1 MEKKIPTT
9 FVGEIAEE
17 LTQVS
22 PEISKTRLRIF
33 YKGFNRN
40 QGYITD
46 EFAEKLLSSLP
57 YTPVVGIFNDL
68 VKDFGGHNQD
78 RNVAKIYGVVPQDP
92 HFAWEDHL
100 DSDGVTR
107 TYACTD
113 VYLFTGRYDAAK
125 LIPGKQQSMELDT
138 KTIRGDWQVINEYG
152 QEGFVYTDAQF
163 IGLSVL
169 GDDKTPCFEGSA
181 FYELVSQFN
190 DFMAAKTS
198 NGGNDMALEITKP
211 VGGSNQ
217 VESEIDATP
226 AESSDPSTEQTEDTT
241 DSTPSNESAA
251 ETADET
257 PDGDSATDDK
267 KDEESTDG
275 KKDEEKPADSES
287 NPDED
292 KKEEDKPTDS
302 ACKDKKADAEKEEN
316 KSADS
321 ACGNKKEDAEAQE
334 KKEEDKS
341 ADSAC
346 GNKKTDAEA
355 QEKEK
360 KEEDKPADSELT
372 PSNFENLNNK
382 ILELNQQLATY
393 EAEANKFKNLYTAL
407 KADYDVLVAEKNKEL
422 AAQKDAKLQEYT
434 TYISDAVKQDFE
446 SRLDSYSTVDELEKD
461 LLFAAKPSLFAKHDD
476 FAPTSTDEDSED
488 ELAALI
494 KKSMKH

>member
-9 FVGEIAEE
+9 FVGEIAEG

-22 PEISKTRLRIF
+22 PEISKARLRIF

-100 DSDGVTR
+100 DSDGVMR

-211 VGGSNQ
+211 VAGSDQ
-217 VESEIDATP
+217 VESEIDATASATP

-267 KDEESTDG
+267 KDEEPTND
-275 KKDEEKPADSES
+275 KKDEEKPADSTSDEKPEDKKEEEKPADSES

-302 ACKDKKADAEKEEN
+302 ACEDKKADAE
-316 KSADS
+316 
-321 ACGNKKEDAEAQE
+321 AQE
-334 KKEEDKS
+334 E
-341 ADSAC
+341 
-346 GNKKTDAEA
+346 
-355 QEKEK
+355 EK

-393 EAEANKFKNLYTAL
+393 EAEANKFKDLYTAL

-434 TYISDAVKQDFE
+434 SYISDAVKQDFE
-446 SRLDSYSTVDELEKD
+446 SRLGSYSTVDDLEKD

-476 FAPTSTDEDSED
+476 FAPTSTYEADEDEIT
-488 ELAALI
+488 ALI

>member
-100 DSDGVTR
+100 DSDGVMR

-211 VGGSNQ
+211 VAGSDQ
-217 VESEIDATP
+217 VESEIDAAASATP
-226 AESSDPSTEQTEDTT
+226 AESSEPSTEQTEDTT

-267 KDEESTDG
+267 KDEEPTDD
-275 KKDEEKPADSES
+275 KKDEEKPADSTSDEQPEDKKEEEKPADSES

-302 ACKDKKADAEKEEN
+302 ACEDKKADAE
-316 KSADS
+316 
-321 ACGNKKEDAEAQE
+321 AQE
-334 KKEEDKS
+334 E
-341 ADSAC
+341 
-346 GNKKTDAEA
+346 
-355 QEKEK
+355 EK

-393 EAEANKFKNLYTAL
+393 EAEANKFKDLYTAL

-434 TYISDAVKQDFE
+434 SYISDAVKQDFE
-446 SRLDSYSTVDELEKD
+446 SRLDSYSTVDDLEKD

-476 FAPTSTDEDSED
+476 FAPTSTYEADEDEIT
-488 ELAALI
+488 ALI

>member
-9 FVGEIAEE
+9 FVGEIAEG

-22 PEISKTRLRIF
+22 PEISKARLRIF

-100 DSDGVTR
+100 DSDGVMR

-211 VGGSNQ
+211 VAGSDQ
-217 VESEIDATP
+217 VESEIDAAASATP

-257 PDGDSATDDK
+257 PNGDSATDDK
-267 KDEESTDG
+267 KDEEPTDD
-275 KKDEEKPADSES
+275 KKDEEKPADSTSDEKPEDKKEEEKPVDSES
-287 NPDED
+287 NPDKD

-302 ACKDKKADAEKEEN
+302 ACEDKKADAE
-316 KSADS
+316 
-321 ACGNKKEDAEAQE
+321 AQE
-334 KKEEDKS
+334 E
-341 ADSAC
+341 
-346 GNKKTDAEA
+346 
-355 QEKEK
+355 EK

-393 EAEANKFKNLYTAL
+393 EAEANKFKDLYTAL

-434 TYISDAVKQDFE
+434 SYISDAVKQDFE
-446 SRLDSYSTVDELEKD
+446 SRLDSYSTVDDLEKD

-476 FAPTSTDEDSED
+476 FAPTSTYEADEDEIT
-488 ELAALI
+488 ALI

>member
-9 FVGEIAEE
+9 FVGEIAEG

-22 PEISKTRLRIF
+22 PEISKARLRIF

-40 QGYITD
+40 QGYVTD

-78 RNVAKIYGVVPQDP
+78 RNVAKVYGVVPQDP

-100 DSDGVTR
+100 DSDGVMR
-107 TYACTD
+107 TYACAD

-138 KTIRGDWQVINEYG
+138 STIRGDWQVINEYG
-152 QEGFVYTDAQF
+152 QEGFVYTDARF

-211 VGGSNQ
+211 VAGSDQ
-217 VESEIDATP
+217 VESEIDAAASATP

-257 PDGDSATDDK
+257 PDGDSTTDDK
-267 KDEESTDG
+267 KDEEPTDD
-275 KKDEEKPADSES
+275 KKDEEKPADSTSDEEPEDKKEEEKPADSES
-287 NPDED
+287 NPEED
-292 KKEEDKPTDS
+292 KKEEEKPTDS
-302 ACKDKKADAEKEEN
+302 ACEDKKADAE
-316 KSADS
+316 AQ
-321 ACGNKKEDAEAQE
+321 KED
-334 KKEEDKS
+334 
-341 ADSAC
+341 
-346 GNKKTDAEA
+346 
-355 QEKEK
+355 K

-372 PSNFENLNNK
+372 PSNFKNLNNK

-393 EAEANKFKNLYTAL
+393 EAEANKFKDLYTAL

-434 TYISDAVKQDFE
+434 SYISDAVKQDFE
-446 SRLDSYSTVDELEKD
+446 SRLDSYSTVDDLEKD

-476 FAPTSTDEDSED
+476 FAPTSTYEVEED
-488 ELAALI
+488 EITALI

>member
-9 FVGEIAEE
+9 FVGEIAEG

-40 QGYITD
+40 QGYVTD

-78 RNVAKIYGVVPQDP
+78 RNVARVYGVVPQDP

-100 DSDGVTR
+100 DSDGVMR

-138 KTIRGDWQVINEYG
+138 STIRGDWQVINEYG
-152 QEGFVYTDAQF
+152 QEGFVYTDARF

-211 VGGSNQ
+211 VAGSDQ
-217 VESEIDATP
+217 VESEIDAAASATP
-226 AESSDPSTEQTEDTT
+226 TESSDPSTEQTEDTT

-257 PDGDSATDDK
+257 PDGDSTTDDK
-267 KDEESTDG
+267 KDEEPTDD
-275 KKDEEKPADSES
+275 KKDEEKPADSTSDEEPEDKKEEEKPADSES
-287 NPDED
+287 NPEED
-292 KKEEDKPTDS
+292 KKEEEKPTDS
-302 ACKDKKADAEKEEN
+302 ACDDKKADAE
-316 KSADS
+316 AQ
-321 ACGNKKEDAEAQE
+321 KED
-334 KKEEDKS
+334 KKEES
-341 ADSAC
+341 
-346 GNKKTDAEA
+346 
-355 QEKEK
+355 
-360 KEEDKPADSELT
+360 KPADSELT

-393 EAEANKFKNLYTAL
+393 EAEANKFKDLYTAL

-434 TYISDAVKQDFE
+434 SYISDAVKQDFE
-446 SRLDSYSTVDELEKD
+446 SRLDSYSTVDDLEKD

-476 FAPTSTDEDSED
+476 FAPTSTYEVDEDEIT
-488 ELAALI
+488 ALI

>member
-9 FVGEIAEE
+9 FVGEIAEG

-22 PEISKTRLRIF
+22 PEISKARLRIF

-100 DSDGVTR
+100 DSDGIMR

-211 VGGSNQ
+211 VAGSDQ
-217 VESEIDATP
+217 VESEIDAAASATP

-267 KDEESTDG
+267 KDEEPTDD
-275 KKDEEKPADSES
+275 KKDEEKPADSTSDEKPEDKKEEEKPADSES
-287 NPDED
+287 NPDKD

-302 ACKDKKADAEKEEN
+302 ACEDKKADAE
-316 KSADS
+316 
-321 ACGNKKEDAEAQE
+321 AQE
-334 KKEEDKS
+334 E
-341 ADSAC
+341 
-346 GNKKTDAEA
+346 
-355 QEKEK
+355 EK

-393 EAEANKFKNLYTAL
+393 EAEANKFKDLYTAL

-422 AAQKDAKLQEYT
+422 AAQKDVKLQEYT
-434 TYISDAVKQDFE
+434 SYISDAVKQDFE
-446 SRLDSYSTVDELEKD
+446 SRLDSYSTVDDLEKD

-476 FAPTSTDEDSED
+476 FAPTSTYEADEDEIT
-488 ELAALI
+488 ALI

>member
-9 FVGEIAEE
+9 FVGEIAEG

-22 PEISKTRLRIF
+22 PEISKARLRIF

-100 DSDGVTR
+100 DSDGVMR

-211 VGGSNQ
+211 VAGSDQ
-217 VESEIDATP
+217 VESEIDAAASATS
-226 AESSDPSTEQTEDTT
+226 AESSEPSTEQTEDTT

-267 KDEESTDG
+267 KDEEPTDD
-275 KKDEEKPADSES
+275 KKDEEKPADSTSDEKPEDKKEEEKPADSES

-302 ACKDKKADAEKEEN
+302 ACEDKKADAE
-316 KSADS
+316 
-321 ACGNKKEDAEAQE
+321 AQE
-334 KKEEDKS
+334 E
-341 ADSAC
+341 
-346 GNKKTDAEA
+346 
-355 QEKEK
+355 EK

-393 EAEANKFKNLYTAL
+393 EAEANKFKDLYTAL

-434 TYISDAVKQDFE
+434 SYISDAVKQDFE
-446 SRLDSYSTVDELEKD
+446 SRLDSYSTVDDLEKD

-476 FAPTSTDEDSED
+476 FAPTSTYEADEDEIT
-488 ELAALI
+488 ALI

>member
-9 FVGEIAEE
+9 FVGEIAEG

-22 PEISKTRLRIF
+22 PEISKARLRIF

-100 DSDGVTR
+100 DSDGVMR

-211 VGGSNQ
+211 VAGSDQ
-217 VESEIDATP
+217 VESEIDAAASATP

-267 KDEESTDG
+267 KDEEPTDD
-275 KKDEEKPADSES
+275 KKDEEKPADSTSDEEPEDKKEEEKPADSES
-287 NPDED
+287 NPDKD

-302 ACKDKKADAEKEEN
+302 ACEDKKADAE
-316 KSADS
+316 
-321 ACGNKKEDAEAQE
+321 AQE
-334 KKEEDKS
+334 E
-341 ADSAC
+341 
-346 GNKKTDAEA
+346 
-355 QEKEK
+355 EK

-372 PSNFENLNNK
+372 PSNFEKLNNK

-393 EAEANKFKNLYTAL
+393 EAEANKFKDLYTAL

-434 TYISDAVKQDFE
+434 SYISDAVKQDFE
-446 SRLDSYSTVDELEKD
+446 SRLDSYSTVDDLEKD

-476 FAPTSTDEDSED
+476 FAPTSTYEADEDEIT
-488 ELAALI
+488 ALI

>member
-9 FVGEIAEE
+9 FVGEIAEG

-22 PEISKTRLRIF
+22 PEISKARLRIF

-100 DSDGVTR
+100 DSDGVMR

-211 VGGSNQ
+211 VAGSDQ
-217 VESEIDATP
+217 VESEIDAAASATP
-226 AESSDPSTEQTEDTT
+226 AESSEPSTEQTEDTT

-267 KDEESTDG
+267 KDEEPTDD
-275 KKDEEKPADSES
+275 KKDEEKPADSTSDEKPEDKKEEEKPADSES
-287 NPDED
+287 NSDED

-302 ACKDKKADAEKEEN
+302 ACEDKKADAEAQEE
-316 KSADS
+316 
-321 ACGNKKEDAEAQE
+321 E
-334 KKEEDKS
+334 KKEE
-341 ADSAC
+341 
-346 GNKKTDAEA
+346 G
-355 QEKEK
+355 
-360 KEEDKPADSELT
+360 KPADSELT

-393 EAEANKFKNLYTAL
+393 EAEANKFKDLYTAL

-434 TYISDAVKQDFE
+434 SYISDAVKQDFE
-446 SRLDSYSTVDELEKD
+446 SRLDSYSTVDDLEKD

-476 FAPTSTDEDSED
+476 FAPTSTYEADEDEIT
-488 ELAALI
+488 ALI

>member
-9 FVGEIAEE
+9 FVGEIAEG

-22 PEISKTRLRIF
+22 PEISKARLRIF

-100 DSDGVTR
+100 DSDGVMR

-211 VGGSNQ
+211 VAGSDQ
-217 VESEIDATP
+217 VESEIDAAASATP

-267 KDEESTDG
+267 KDEEPTDD
-275 KKDEEKPADSES
+275 KKDEEKPADSTSDEEPEDKKEEEKPADSES

-292 KKEEDKPTDS
+292 KKEENKPTDS
-302 ACKDKKADAEKEEN
+302 ACEDKKADAE
-316 KSADS
+316 
-321 ACGNKKEDAEAQE
+321 AQE
-334 KKEEDKS
+334 ED
-341 ADSAC
+341 
-346 GNKKTDAEA
+346 
-355 QEKEK
+355 K

-393 EAEANKFKNLYTAL
+393 EAEANKFKDLYTAL

-434 TYISDAVKQDFE
+434 SYISDAVKQDFE
-446 SRLDSYSTVDELEKD
+446 SRLDSYSTVDDLEKD

-476 FAPTSTDEDSED
+476 FAPTSTYEADEDEIT
-488 ELAALI
+488 ALI

>member
-100 DSDGVTR
+100 DSDGVMR

-211 VGGSNQ
+211 VAGSNQ
-217 VESEIDATP
+217 VESEIDAAASATP
-226 AESSDPSTEQTEDTT
+226 AESSEPSTEQTEDTT

-257 PDGDSATDDK
+257 PDGDSTTNDK
-267 KDEESTDG
+267 KDEESTDD

-302 ACKDKKADAEKEEN
+302 AC
-316 KSADS
+316 
-321 ACGNKKEDAEAQE
+321 GNKKEDAEAQE
-334 KKEEDKS
+334 K
-341 ADSAC
+341 
-346 GNKKTDAEA
+346 
-355 QEKEK
+355 EK
-360 KEEDKPADSELT
+360 KEEGKPADSELT

-434 TYISDAVKQDFE
+434 SYISDAVKQDFE
-446 SRLDSYSTVDELEKD
+446 SRLDSYSTVDDLEKD

-476 FAPTSTDEDSED
+476 FAPTSTYEVDEDEIT
-488 ELAALI
+488 ALI

>member
-9 FVGEIAEE
+9 FVGEIAEG

-22 PEISKTRLRIF
+22 PEISKARLRIF

-100 DSDGVTR
+100 DSDGVMR

-211 VGGSNQ
+211 VAGSDQ
-217 VESEIDATP
+217 VESEIDAAASATP
-226 AESSDPSTEQTEDTT
+226 TESSEPSTEQTEDTT

-267 KDEESTDG
+267 KDEEPTDD
-275 KKDEEKPADSES
+275 KKDEEKPADSTSDEKPEDKKEEEKPADSES

-302 ACKDKKADAEKEEN
+302 ACEDKKADAE
-316 KSADS
+316 
-321 ACGNKKEDAEAQE
+321 AQE
-334 KKEEDKS
+334 E
-341 ADSAC
+341 
-346 GNKKTDAEA
+346 
-355 QEKEK
+355 EK

-393 EAEANKFKNLYTAL
+393 EAEANKFKDLYTAL

-434 TYISDAVKQDFE
+434 SYISDAVKQDFE
-446 SRLDSYSTVDELEKD
+446 SRLDSYSTIDDLEKD

-476 FAPTSTDEDSED
+476 FAPTSTYEADEDEIT
-488 ELAALI
+488 ALI

>member
-9 FVGEIAEE
+9 FVGEIAEG

-22 PEISKTRLRIF
+22 PEISKARLRIF

-100 DSDGVTR
+100 DSDGVMR

-138 KTIRGDWQVINEYG
+138 KTIRGNWQVINEYG

-211 VGGSNQ
+211 VAGSDQ
-217 VESEIDATP
+217 VESEIDAAASATP
-226 AESSDPSTEQTEDTT
+226 AESSEPSTEQTEDTT

-251 ETADET
+251 GTADET

-267 KDEESTDG
+267 KDEEPTDD
-275 KKDEEKPADSES
+275 KKDEEKPADSTSDEKPEDKKEEEKPADSES

-302 ACKDKKADAEKEEN
+302 ACEDKKADAE
-316 KSADS
+316 
-321 ACGNKKEDAEAQE
+321 AQE
-334 KKEEDKS
+334 E
-341 ADSAC
+341 
-346 GNKKTDAEA
+346 
-355 QEKEK
+355 EK

-393 EAEANKFKNLYTAL
+393 EAEANKFKDLYTAL

-434 TYISDAVKQDFE
+434 SYISDAVKQDFE
-446 SRLDSYSTVDELEKD
+446 SRLDSYSTVDDLEKD

-476 FAPTSTDEDSED
+476 FAPTSTYEADEDEIT
-488 ELAALI
+488 ALI

>member
-9 FVGEIAEE
+9 FVGEIAEG

-22 PEISKTRLRIF
+22 PEISKARLRIF

-100 DSDGVTR
+100 DSDGVMR

-211 VGGSNQ
+211 VAGSDQ
-217 VESEIDATP
+217 VESEIDAAASATP
-226 AESSDPSTEQTEDTT
+226 TESSDPSTEQTEDTT

-257 PDGDSATDDK
+257 PDGDSATNDKKDEEPTDDK
-267 KDEESTDG
+267 KDEEKPADSTSDEEPED
-275 KKDEEKPADSES
+275 KKEEEKPADSES
-287 NPDED
+287 NPDKD

-302 ACKDKKADAEKEEN
+302 AY
-316 KSADS
+316 
-321 ACGNKKEDAEAQE
+321 ED
-334 KKEEDKS
+334 
-341 ADSAC
+341 
-346 GNKKTDAEA
+346 KKTDAEA
-355 QEKEK
+355 QEEDK

-393 EAEANKFKNLYTAL
+393 EAEANKFKDLYTAL

-434 TYISDAVKQDFE
+434 SYISDAVKQDFE
-446 SRLDSYSTVDELEKD
+446 SRLDSYSTVDDLEKD

-476 FAPTSTDEDSED
+476 FAPTSTYEADEDEIT
-488 ELAALI
+488 ALI

>member
-9 FVGEIAEE
+9 FVGEIAEG

-22 PEISKTRLRIF
+22 PEISKARLRIF

-100 DSDGVTR
+100 DSDGVMR

-211 VGGSNQ
+211 VAGSDQ
-217 VESEIDATP
+217 VESEIDAAASATP
-226 AESSDPSTEQTEDTT
+226 AESSEPSTEQTEDTT

-267 KDEESTDG
+267 KDKEPTDD
-275 KKDEEKPADSES
+275 KKDEEKPADSTSDEKPEDKKEEEKPADSES

-302 ACKDKKADAEKEEN
+302 ACEDKKADAEAQEE
-316 KSADS
+316 
-321 ACGNKKEDAEAQE
+321 E
-334 KKEEDKS
+334 KKEES
-341 ADSAC
+341 
-346 GNKKTDAEA
+346 
-355 QEKEK
+355 
-360 KEEDKPADSELT
+360 KPADSELT

-382 ILELNQQLATY
+382 ILELNQQLVTY
-393 EAEANKFKNLYTAL
+393 EAEANKFKDLYTAL

-434 TYISDAVKQDFE
+434 SYISDAVKQDFE
-446 SRLDSYSTVDELEKD
+446 SRLDSYSTVDDLEKD

-476 FAPTSTDEDSED
+476 FAPTSTYEADEDEIT
-488 ELAALI
+488 ALI

>member
-9 FVGEIAEE
+9 FVGEIAEG

-22 PEISKTRLRIF
+22 PEISKARLRIF

-100 DSDGVTR
+100 DSDGVMR

-211 VGGSNQ
+211 VAGSDQ
-217 VESEIDATP
+217 VESEIDAAASATP

-257 PDGDSATDDK
+257 PDGDSTTDDKKDKEPTDDK
-267 KDEESTDG
+267 KDEEKPADSTSDEEPED
-275 KKDEEKPADSES
+275 KKEEEKPADSES

-302 ACKDKKADAEKEEN
+302 ACEDKKADAE
-316 KSADS
+316 
-321 ACGNKKEDAEAQE
+321 AQE
-334 KKEEDKS
+334 ED
-341 ADSAC
+341 
-346 GNKKTDAEA
+346 
-355 QEKEK
+355 K

-393 EAEANKFKNLYTAL
+393 EAEANKFKDLYTAL

-434 TYISDAVKQDFE
+434 SYISDAVKQDFE
-446 SRLDSYSTVDELEKD
+446 SRLDSYSTVDDLEKD

-476 FAPTSTDEDSED
+476 FAPTSTYEADEDEIT
-488 ELAALI
+488 ALI

>member
-9 FVGEIAEE
+9 FVGEIAEG

-40 QGYITD
+40 QGYVTD

-57 YTPVVGIFNDL
+57 YTPIVGIFNDL

-78 RNVAKIYGVVPQDP
+78 RNVARVYGVVPQDP

-100 DSDGVTR
+100 DSDGVMR

-138 KTIRGDWQVINEYG
+138 STIRGDWQVINEYG
-152 QEGFVYTDAQF
+152 QEGFVYTDARF

-211 VGGSNQ
+211 VAGSDQ
-217 VESEIDATP
+217 VESEIDAAASATP
-226 AESSDPSTEQTEDTT
+226 TESSDPSTEQTEDTT

-251 ETADET
+251 ETADEA
-257 PDGDSATDDK
+257 PDGDSTTDDK
-267 KDEESTDG
+267 KDEEPTDD
-275 KKDEEKPADSES
+275 KKDEEKPADSTSSEEPEDKKEEEKPADSES
-287 NPDED
+287 NPEED
-292 KKEEDKPTDS
+292 KKEEEKPTDS
-302 ACKDKKADAEKEEN
+302 ACDDKKADAE
-316 KSADS
+316 AQ
-321 ACGNKKEDAEAQE
+321 KED
-334 KKEEDKS
+334 KKEES
-341 ADSAC
+341 
-346 GNKKTDAEA
+346 
-355 QEKEK
+355 
-360 KEEDKPADSELT
+360 KPTDSELT

-393 EAEANKFKNLYTAL
+393 EAEANKFKDLYTAL

-434 TYISDAVKQDFE
+434 SYISDAVKQDFE
-446 SRLDSYSTVDELEKD
+446 SRLDSYSTVDDLEKD

-476 FAPTSTDEDSED
+476 FAPTSTYEVDEDEIT
-488 ELAALI
+488 ALI

>member
-9 FVGEIAEE
+9 FVGEIAEG

-22 PEISKTRLRIF
+22 PEISKARLRIF

-92 HFAWEDHL
+92 HFTWEDHL
-100 DSDGVTR
+100 DSDGVMR

-113 VYLFTGRYDAAK
+113 VYLFTRRYDAAK

-211 VGGSNQ
+211 VAGSDQ
-217 VESEIDATP
+217 VESEIDAAASATP
-226 AESSDPSTEQTEDTT
+226 AESSEPSTEQTEDTT

-251 ETADET
+251 EAADET

-267 KDEESTDG
+267 KDEEPTDD
-275 KKDEEKPADSES
+275 KKDEEKPADSTSDEKPEDKKEEEKPTDSES

-302 ACKDKKADAEKEEN
+302 ACEDKKA
-316 KSADS
+316 
-321 ACGNKKEDAEAQE
+321 
-334 KKEEDKS
+334 
-341 ADSAC
+341 
-346 GNKKTDAEA
+346 DAEA

-393 EAEANKFKNLYTAL
+393 EAEANKFKDLYTAL

-434 TYISDAVKQDFE
+434 SYISDAVKQDFE
-446 SRLDSYSTVDELEKD
+446 SRLDSYSTVDDLEKD

-476 FAPTSTDEDSED
+476 FAPTSTYEADEDEIT
-488 ELAALI
+488 ALI

>member
-9 FVGEIAEE
+9 FVGEIAEG

-22 PEISKTRLRIF
+22 PEISKARLRIF

-100 DSDGVTR
+100 DSDGVMR

-211 VGGSNQ
+211 VAGSDQ
-217 VESEIDATP
+217 VESEIDVAASATP
-226 AESSDPSTEQTEDTT
+226 AESSEPSTEQTEDTT

-267 KDEESTDG
+267 KDEEPTDD
-275 KKDEEKPADSES
+275 KKDEEKPADSTSDEKPEDKKEEEKPTDSES

-302 ACKDKKADAEKEEN
+302 ACEDKKA
-316 KSADS
+316 
-321 ACGNKKEDAEAQE
+321 
-334 KKEEDKS
+334 
-341 ADSAC
+341 
-346 GNKKTDAEA
+346 DAEA

-393 EAEANKFKNLYTAL
+393 EAEANKFKDLYTAL

-434 TYISDAVKQDFE
+434 SYISDAVKQDFE
-446 SRLDSYSTVDELEKD
+446 SRLDSYSTVDDLEKD

-476 FAPTSTDEDSED
+476 FAPTSTYEADEDEIT
-488 ELAALI
+488 ALI

>member
-9 FVGEIAEE
+9 FVGEIAEG

-40 QGYITD
+40 QGYVTD

-78 RNVAKIYGVVPQDP
+78 RNVARIYGVVPQDP

-100 DSDGVTR
+100 DSDGVMR

-138 KTIRGDWQVINEYG
+138 STIRGDWQVINEYG
-152 QEGFVYTDAQF
+152 QEGFVYTDARF

-211 VGGSNQ
+211 VAGSDQ
-217 VESEIDATP
+217 VESEIDAAASATP
-226 AESSDPSTEQTEDTT
+226 TESSDPSTEQTEDTT

-257 PDGDSATDDK
+257 PDGDSTTDDK
-267 KDEESTDG
+267 KDEEPTDD
-275 KKDEEKPADSES
+275 KKDEEKPADSTSSEEPEDKKEEEKPADSES
-287 NPDED
+287 NPEED
-292 KKEEDKPTDS
+292 KKEEEKPTDS
-302 ACKDKKADAEKEEN
+302 ACDDKKADAE
-316 KSADS
+316 AQ
-321 ACGNKKEDAEAQE
+321 KED
-334 KKEEDKS
+334 KKEES
-341 ADSAC
+341 
-346 GNKKTDAEA
+346 
-355 QEKEK
+355 
-360 KEEDKPADSELT
+360 KPADSELT

-393 EAEANKFKNLYTAL
+393 EAEANKFKDLYTAL

-434 TYISDAVKQDFE
+434 SYISDAVKQDFE
-446 SRLDSYSTVDELEKD
+446 SRLDSYSTVDDLEKD

-476 FAPTSTDEDSED
+476 FAPTSTYEVDEDEIT
-488 ELAALI
+488 ALI

>member
-9 FVGEIAEE
+9 FVGEIAEG

-22 PEISKTRLRIF
+22 PEISKARLRIF

-57 YTPVVGIFNDL
+57 YTPVVGIFNNL

-100 DSDGVTR
+100 DSDGVMR

-211 VGGSNQ
+211 VAGSDQ
-217 VESEIDATP
+217 VESEIDAAASATP

-267 KDEESTDG
+267 KDEEPTDD
-275 KKDEEKPADSES
+275 KKDEEKPADSTSDEEPEDKKEEEKPADSES
-287 NPDED
+287 NPDKD

-302 ACKDKKADAEKEEN
+302 ACEDKKADAE
-316 KSADS
+316 
-321 ACGNKKEDAEAQE
+321 AQE
-334 KKEEDKS
+334 E
-341 ADSAC
+341 
-346 GNKKTDAEA
+346 
-355 QEKEK
+355 EK

-393 EAEANKFKNLYTAL
+393 EAEANKFKDLYTAL

-434 TYISDAVKQDFE
+434 SYISDAVKQDFE
-446 SRLDSYSTVDELEKD
+446 SRLDSYSTVDDLEKD

-476 FAPTSTDEDSED
+476 FAPTSTYEADEDEIT
-488 ELAALI
+488 ALI

>member
-9 FVGEIAEE
+9 FVGEIAEG

-22 PEISKTRLRIF
+22 PEISKARLRIF

-100 DSDGVTR
+100 DSDGVMR

-138 KTIRGDWQVINEYG
+138 KTIRGDWRVINEYG

-211 VGGSNQ
+211 VAGSDQ
-217 VESEIDATP
+217 VESEIDAAASATP
-226 AESSDPSTEQTEDTT
+226 AESSEPSTEQTEDTT

-257 PDGDSATDDK
+257 PNGDSATDDK
-267 KDEESTDG
+267 KDEEPTDD
-275 KKDEEKPADSES
+275 KKDEEKPADSTSDEEPEDKKEEEKPADSES
-287 NPDED
+287 NPDKD

-302 ACKDKKADAEKEEN
+302 ACEDKKADAE
-316 KSADS
+316 
-321 ACGNKKEDAEAQE
+321 AQE
-334 KKEEDKS
+334 E
-341 ADSAC
+341 
-346 GNKKTDAEA
+346 
-355 QEKEK
+355 EK

-393 EAEANKFKNLYTAL
+393 EAEANKFKDLYTAL

-434 TYISDAVKQDFE
+434 SYISDAVKQDFE
-446 SRLDSYSTVDELEKD
+446 SRLDSYSTVDDLEKD

-476 FAPTSTDEDSED
+476 FAPTSTYEADEDEIT
-488 ELAALI
+488 ALI

>member
-9 FVGEIAEE
+9 FVGEIAEG

-22 PEISKTRLRIF
+22 PEISKARLRIF

-100 DSDGVTR
+100 DSDGVMR

-211 VGGSNQ
+211 VAGSDQ
-217 VESEIDATP
+217 VESEIDAAASATP
-226 AESSDPSTEQTEDTT
+226 AESSEPSTEQTEDIT

-251 ETADET
+251 GTADET

-267 KDEESTDG
+267 KDEEPTDD
-275 KKDEEKPADSES
+275 KKDEEKPADSTSGEKPEDKKEEEKPADSES

-302 ACKDKKADAEKEEN
+302 ACEDKKADAE
-316 KSADS
+316 
-321 ACGNKKEDAEAQE
+321 AQE
-334 KKEEDKS
+334 E
-341 ADSAC
+341 
-346 GNKKTDAEA
+346 
-355 QEKEK
+355 EK

-393 EAEANKFKNLYTAL
+393 EAEANKFKDLYTAL

-434 TYISDAVKQDFE
+434 SYISDAVKQDFE
-446 SRLDSYSTVDELEKD
+446 SRLDSYSTVDDLEKD

-476 FAPTSTDEDSED
+476 FAPTSTYEADEDEIT
-488 ELAALI
+488 ALI

>member
-9 FVGEIAEE
+9 FVGEIAEG

-22 PEISKTRLRIF
+22 PEISKARLRIF

-40 QGYITD
+40 YGYITD

-100 DSDGVTR
+100 DSDGVMR

-211 VGGSNQ
+211 VAGSDQ
-217 VESEIDATP
+217 VESEIDAAASATP

-257 PDGDSATDDK
+257 PDGDSTTDDK
-267 KDEESTDG
+267 KDEEPTDD
-275 KKDEEKPADSES
+275 KKDEEKPADSTSDEEPENKKEEEKPADSES

-302 ACKDKKADAEKEEN
+302 ACEDKKADAE
-316 KSADS
+316 
-321 ACGNKKEDAEAQE
+321 AQE
-334 KKEEDKS
+334 ED
-341 ADSAC
+341 
-346 GNKKTDAEA
+346 
-355 QEKEK
+355 K

-393 EAEANKFKNLYTAL
+393 EAEANKFKDLYTAL

-434 TYISDAVKQDFE
+434 SYISDAVKQDFE
-446 SRLDSYSTVDELEKD
+446 SRLDSYSTVDDLEKD

-476 FAPTSTDEDSED
+476 FAPTSTYEADEDEIT
-488 ELAALI
+488 ALI

>member
-9 FVGEIAEE
+9 FVGEIAEG

-22 PEISKTRLRIF
+22 PEISKARLRIF

-100 DSDGVTR
+100 DSDGVMR

-211 VGGSNQ
+211 VAGSDQ
-217 VESEIDATP
+217 VESEIDAAASVTP
-226 AESSDPSTEQTEDTT
+226 TESSEPSTEQTEDTT

-267 KDEESTDG
+267 KDEEPTDD
-275 KKDEEKPADSES
+275 KKDEEKPADSTSDEKPEDKKEEEKPADSES

-302 ACKDKKADAEKEEN
+302 ACEDKKADAE
-316 KSADS
+316 
-321 ACGNKKEDAEAQE
+321 AQE
-334 KKEEDKS
+334 E
-341 ADSAC
+341 
-346 GNKKTDAEA
+346 
-355 QEKEK
+355 EK

-393 EAEANKFKNLYTAL
+393 EAEANKFKDLYTAL

-434 TYISDAVKQDFE
+434 SYISDAVKQDFE
-446 SRLDSYSTVDELEKD
+446 SRLDSYSTVDDLEKD

-476 FAPTSTDEDSED
+476 FAPTSTYEADEDEIT
-488 ELAALI
+488 ALI

>member
-9 FVGEIAEE
+9 FVGEIAEG

-40 QGYITD
+40 QGYVTD

-78 RNVAKIYGVVPQDP
+78 RNVAKVYGVVPQDP

-100 DSDGVTR
+100 DSDGVMR

-138 KTIRGDWQVINEYG
+138 STIRGDWQVINEYG
-152 QEGFVYTDAQF
+152 QEGFVYTDARF

-211 VGGSNQ
+211 VAGSDQ
-217 VESEIDATP
+217 VESEIDAAASATP

-257 PDGDSATDDK
+257 PDGDSTTDDK
-267 KDEESTDG
+267 KDEEPTDD
-275 KKDEEKPADSES
+275 KKDEEKPADSTSDEEPEDKKEEEKPADSES
-287 NPDED
+287 NPEED
-292 KKEEDKPTDS
+292 KKEEEKPTDS
-302 ACKDKKADAEKEEN
+302 ACDDKKADAE
-316 KSADS
+316 AQ
-321 ACGNKKEDAEAQE
+321 KED
-334 KKEEDKS
+334 KKEES
-341 ADSAC
+341 
-346 GNKKTDAEA
+346 
-355 QEKEK
+355 
-360 KEEDKPADSELT
+360 KPADSELT

-393 EAEANKFKNLYTAL
+393 EAEANKFKDLYTAL

-434 TYISDAVKQDFE
+434 SYISDAVKQDFE
-446 SRLDSYSTVDELEKD
+446 SRLDSYSTVDDLEKD

-476 FAPTSTDEDSED
+476 FAPTSTYEVDEDEIT
-488 ELAALI
+488 ALI

>member
-9 FVGEIAEE
+9 FVGEIAEG

-22 PEISKTRLRIF
+22 PEISKARLRIF

-100 DSDGVTR
+100 DSDGVMR

-211 VGGSNQ
+211 VAGSDQ
-217 VESEIDATP
+217 VESEIDAAASATP

-257 PDGDSATDDK
+257 PDGDSTTDDK
-267 KDEESTDG
+267 KDEEPTDD
-275 KKDEEKPADSES
+275 KKDKEKPADSTSDEEPEDKKEEEKPADSES

-292 KKEEDKPTDS
+292 KKEENKPTDS
-302 ACKDKKADAEKEEN
+302 ACEDKKADAEAQEE
-316 KSADS
+316 
-321 ACGNKKEDAEAQE
+321 E
-334 KKEEDKS
+334 KKEE
-341 ADSAC
+341 
-346 GNKKTDAEA
+346 G
-355 QEKEK
+355 
-360 KEEDKPADSELT
+360 KPADSELT

-393 EAEANKFKNLYTAL
+393 EAEANKFKDLYTAL

-434 TYISDAVKQDFE
+434 SYISDAVKQDFE
-446 SRLDSYSTVDELEKD
+446 SRLDSYSTVDDLEKD

-476 FAPTSTDEDSED
+476 FAPTSTYEADEDEIT
-488 ELAALI
+488 ALI

>member
-9 FVGEIAEE
+9 FVGEIAEG

-22 PEISKTRLRIF
+22 PEISKARLRIF

-100 DSDGVTR
+100 DSDGVMR

-169 GDDKTPCFEGSA
+169 GDDKTPCFESSA

-211 VGGSNQ
+211 VAGSDQ
-217 VESEIDATP
+217 VESEIDAAASATP
-226 AESSDPSTEQTEDTT
+226 AESSEPSTEQTEDTT

-267 KDEESTDG
+267 KDEEPTDD
-275 KKDEEKPADSES
+275 KKDEEKPADSTSDEEPEDKKEEEKPADSES

-302 ACKDKKADAEKEEN
+302 ACEDKKADAEAQEE
-316 KSADS
+316 
-321 ACGNKKEDAEAQE
+321 E
-334 KKEEDKS
+334 KKEE
-341 ADSAC
+341 
-346 GNKKTDAEA
+346 G
-355 QEKEK
+355 
-360 KEEDKPADSELT
+360 KPADSELT

-393 EAEANKFKNLYTAL
+393 EAEANKFKDLYTAL

-434 TYISDAVKQDFE
+434 SYISDAVKQDFE
-446 SRLDSYSTVDELEKD
+446 SRLDSYSTVDDLEKD

-476 FAPTSTDEDSED
+476 FAPTSTYEADEDEIT
-488 ELAALI
+488 ALI

>member
-9 FVGEIAEE
+9 FVGEIAEG

-22 PEISKTRLRIF
+22 PEISKARLRIF

-100 DSDGVTR
+100 DSDGVMR

-169 GDDKTPCFEGSA
+169 GNDKTPCFEGSA

-211 VGGSNQ
+211 VAGSDQ
-217 VESEIDATP
+217 VESEIDAAASATP

-267 KDEESTDG
+267 KDEEPTDD
-275 KKDEEKPADSES
+275 KKDEEKPADSTSDEEPEDKKEEEKPADSES
-287 NPDED
+287 NPDKD

-302 ACKDKKADAEKEEN
+302 ACEDKKADAEAQEED
-316 KSADS
+316 K
-321 ACGNKKEDAEAQE
+321 KKED
-334 KKEEDKS
+334 
-341 ADSAC
+341 
-346 GNKKTDAEA
+346 
-355 QEKEK
+355 
-360 KEEDKPADSELT
+360 KPVDSELT

-393 EAEANKFKNLYTAL
+393 EAEANKFKDLYTAL

-434 TYISDAVKQDFE
+434 SYISDAVKQDFE
-446 SRLDSYSTVDELEKD
+446 SRLDSYSTVDDLEKD

-476 FAPTSTDEDSED
+476 FAPTSTYEVDEDEIT
-488 ELAALI
+488 ALI

>member
-9 FVGEIAEE
+9 FVGEIAEG

-22 PEISKTRLRIF
+22 PEISKARLRIF

-100 DSDGVTR
+100 DSDGVMR

-211 VGGSNQ
+211 VAGSDQ
-217 VESEIDATP
+217 VESEIDEAASATP
-226 AESSDPSTEQTEDTT
+226 AESSEPSTEQTEDTT

-267 KDEESTDG
+267 KDEEPTDD
-275 KKDEEKPADSES
+275 KKDEEKPADSTSDEKPEDKKEEEKPADSES

-302 ACKDKKADAEKEEN
+302 ACEDKKADAE
-316 KSADS
+316 
-321 ACGNKKEDAEAQE
+321 AQE
-334 KKEEDKS
+334 E
-341 ADSAC
+341 
-346 GNKKTDAEA
+346 
-355 QEKEK
+355 EK

-393 EAEANKFKNLYTAL
+393 EAEANKFKDLYTAL

-434 TYISDAVKQDFE
+434 SYISDAVKQDFE
-446 SRLDSYSTVDELEKD
+446 SRLDSYSTVDDLEKD

-476 FAPTSTDEDSED
+476 FAPTSTYEADEDEIT
-488 ELAALI
+488 ALI

>member
-9 FVGEIAEE
+9 FVGEIAEG

-22 PEISKTRLRIF
+22 PEISKARLRIF

-100 DSDGVTR
+100 DSDGVMR

-211 VGGSNQ
+211 VAGSDQ
-217 VESEIDATP
+217 VESEIDAAASATP
-226 AESSDPSTEQTEDTT
+226 TESSEPSTEQTEDTT

-267 KDEESTDG
+267 KDEEPTDD
-275 KKDEEKPADSES
+275 KKDEEKPTDSTSDEKPEDKKEEEKPADSES

-302 ACKDKKADAEKEEN
+302 ACEDKKA
-316 KSADS
+316 
-321 ACGNKKEDAEAQE
+321 
-334 KKEEDKS
+334 
-341 ADSAC
+341 
-346 GNKKTDAEA
+346 DAEA

-360 KEEDKPADSELT
+360 KEEDKPADSELIH
-372 PSNFENLNNK
+372 SNFENLNNK

-393 EAEANKFKNLYTAL
+393 EAEANKFKDLYTAL

-434 TYISDAVKQDFE
+434 SYISDAVKQDFE
-446 SRLDSYSTVDELEKD
+446 SRLDSYSTVDDLEKD

-476 FAPTSTDEDSED
+476 FAPTSTYEADEDEIT
-488 ELAALI
+488 ALI